1 MSALHPADAFE
12 LLRFLQPFHQRLV
25 AAQDPL
31 SRRQKAEREKGWL
44 KDATALIEVHL
55 GQHADVLERARA
67 LPELQGAIEELAE
80 EDQGRWVDTLEKL
93 VAGITFHASSRSPLI
108 ESLLP
113 HQKWPAL
120 RRAGKDEVAKYA
132 KEFERRKGS
141 GYVTRML
148 GQPEFAFI
156 GPVLEQVQAA
166 FTKWQECFSPREL
179 PTEEAEGIRKA
190 LVDAAEDVEVAL
202 RQAKLL
208 SEAALLRWSGAFEE
222 AGLQAKPRKRSG
234 KLEPRP
240 PTSAAAEVV
249 SPAEVAAVDA
259 DGANAEVAAPAAG
272 GAGAAAVSDAAA
284 EGVEVAPMGSEV
296 APTGESAAAPA
307 PAPAGKKK
315 RAAKKPDPQA

>member
-12 LLRFLQPFHQRLV
+12 LLRFLKPFHQRLV

-31 SRRQKAEREKGWL
+31 SRRQKAEREKGWM
-44 KDATALIEVHL
+44 KDATALIEAHL

-120 RRAGKDEVAKYA
+120 RRAGKDEVLKYA
-132 KEFERRKGS
+132 REFDRRKAS
-141 GYVTRML
+141 SYVTRML
-148 GQPEFAFI
+148 GQPEFAFV

-166 FTKWQECFSPREL
+166 FTRWQECFAPREL
-179 PTEEAEGIRKA
+179 PQEEAETIRKA
-190 LVDAAEDVEVAL
+190 LVDAAGDVEVAL

-208 SEAALLRWSGAFEE
+208 AEAALLRWPGAFED
-222 AGLQAKPRKRSG
+222 AGLQAKPKKRSG

-240 PTSAAAEVV
+240 PTSAAGDVIA
-249 SPAEVAAVDA
+249 ADVAALDA
-259 DGANAEVAAPAAG
+259 DGASAAESVPATAETGESPGDTAPPPPEGSVAPAGEAAG
-272 GAGAAAVSDAAA
+272 TGDAAA
-284 EGVEVAPMGSEV
+284 
-296 APTGESAAAPA
+296 AAP
-307 PAPAGKKK
+307 PAKKK
-315 RAAKKPDPQA
+315 RAAKKPDAQG